1 MELYFEEKI
10 DVGSDDFLSNSK
22 GLKERLSELKAI
34 SEETGVSLENVIN
47 YVGYNIIAKAI
58 TENRIE

>member
-10 DVGSDDFLSNSK
+10 DTGSDDFLSNGK
-22 GLKERLSELKAI
+22 GLKERLSELKTI
-34 SEETGVSLENVIN
+34 SEETGVSIENVIH